1 MKTSRAFDSQTYE
14 NHPEQGSSPQIK
26 KMKRTPSDEF
36 LLTELAMDCKNITI
50 FDISSVFMMKEQPT
64 PYTKFKCYIDHDTKE
79 FFIEATDTTPLE
91 TFTTSTLLNL
101 LNTAEREGATKV
113 FICVRQDLHDYDAFL
128 KTFSTLE
135 FKILSPEQQEQISMT
150 MTHTLLEYDFAREDN
165 DDEEFGDW

>member
-1 MKTSRAFDSQTYE
+1 MKPGRVFDSTSFETQPDQT
-14 NHPEQGSSPQIK
+14 SSPQIK
-26 KMKRTPSDEF
+26 MMKRTPSDEF

-101 LNTAEREGATKV
+101 LNTAEREGASKV
-113 FICVRQDLHDYDAFL
+113 FICVREDLHDYDAFL

-135 FKILSPEQQEQISMT
+135 FKILSPEQQAQISMT
-150 MTHTLLEYDFAREDN
+150 TTHTLLEYDFSREEN
-165 DDEEFGDW
+165 DDDEYNDW